1 MSSSFDISSSFFS
14 GFSELSCGFWVLR
27 IRDFSSEIILVI
39 FSRRLSRYAAIRSR
53 NSGDISVRTEVGSI
67 TEPIRL
73 SKSDKNISLMRGSE
87 TSAFRNV
94 SYFFPERSVSRSLMI
109 ALISSFDRILA
120 WSKRF
125 LSISSII
132 IMVFTSP
139 NQELRLIRI
148 SFS

>member
-14 GFSELSCGFWVLR
+14 GFFGLSWGFWVLR
-27 IRDFSSEIILVI
+27 IRDFSSEIILVT

-67 TEPIRL
+67 TEPTRL
-73 SKSDKNISLMRGSE
+73 SKPDKNISLMRGFE
-87 TSAFRNV
+87 TSAFRSV
-94 SYFFPERSVSRSLMI
+94 SYFSPERSVSRSLMI
-109 ALISSFDRILA
+109 VLISSFDRILD

-132 IMVFTSP
+132 VMRFTSP
-139 NQELRLIRI
+139 N
-148 SFS
+148 